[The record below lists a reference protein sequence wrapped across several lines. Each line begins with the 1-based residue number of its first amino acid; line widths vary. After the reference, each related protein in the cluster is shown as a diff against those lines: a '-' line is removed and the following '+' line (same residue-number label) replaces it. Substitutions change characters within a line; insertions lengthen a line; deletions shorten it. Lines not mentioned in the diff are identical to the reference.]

1 MASGFDL
8 DQFRSKLQSG
18 GARPS
23 LFEMQINFP
32 GAVGGSRAS
41 NTARFLT
48 KVSEIPASTVGVIT
62 VPYFGR
68 QLKIAGD
75 RTFAT
80 LSCTIINDEK
90 YLVRASFEQWM
101 AVIASH
107 DTAVGAE
114 ALDFYQRDL
123 MLTQLTRGKAPSAQ
137 YSFASA
143 FPTALGSI
151 ALDWSSTDAIEDY
164 TVEFQ
169 YQYWTSTFVPADGSN
184 VFGRVAQRGDG

>member
-8 DQFRSKLQSG
+8 DKFRSRLKSG

-32 GAVGGSRAS
+32 GSVGGSRTS
-41 NTARFLT
+41 NVARFLT

-123 MLTQLTRGKAPSAQ
+123 MLTQLTRGRAPSAQ

-169 YQYWTSTFVPADGSN
+169 YQYWTSDFVPADGSSN
-184 VFGRVAQRGDG
+184 LINRLTERP